1 MLGAV
6 IVFATV
12 TWTFYRWYA
21 SSQLIRRLP
30 GPPSLS
36 WMYGMAT
43 IDSEWELS
51 SSHPGTGN
59 LPQLL
64 LSEEYGEHEFQWQDS
79 YGQIYPIRGC
89 FGVCVA
95 SQFHSKHLCLQQSR
109 LMISD
114 PVAVKYIL
122 NQPFFAIGAAL
133 QKATNFVLGPGNV
146 FSASGDRQRE
156 NARKLVDRWEVL
168 GLPGN
173 TIDISKTVREAVQ
186 DVFGECILEHS
197 FNALAGQNEVGKNQG
212 ALVDSSSNATI
223 IDHLVDFAFPYIPD
237 WVLRLAWR
245 LPLRAMCM
253 TQQYQR
259 ETDKLSRDLIQQK
272 RVAGSDDTFIGRLIR
287 SNPYDTGVGVP
298 DEDIPV
304 HLRTFLISTED
315 TVDGFCISLERCRTS
330 RRPCVKRSN
339 CDGVD
344 GPDYDNM
351 PLLNAVINE
360 VLRLYPAFPLAE
372 RTATEDG
379 ILPLSEP
386 LTTTDGVRIS
396 ELPIKKGQRLYVAI
410 ASYHRLSSVW
420 GPDAQEFRP
429 SRWLEKEPCKG
440 PALGPHAS
448 LLTFLGGHGVCPGWR
463 LAISEIQ
470 VLVTE
475 LIQKFVVTIPEDASL
490 AVRPRVTTTLAPRT
504 PDGVQQLPLHIE
516 PIM

>member
-12 TWTFYRWYA
+12 TWTFYRWHA
-21 SSQLIRRLP
+21 SGQLIIQRLP

-36 WMYGMAT
+36 WIY
-43 IDSEWELS
+43 
-51 SSHPGTGN
+51 GN

-64 LSEEYGEHEFQWQDS
+64 LSEEYGEYEFQWQES
-79 YGQIYPIRGC
+79 YGQVYPIKGC
-89 FGVCVA
+89 FGE
-95 SQFHSKHLCLQQSR
+95 SR

-146 FSASGDRQRE
+146 FSASGDRQRYLRNIFIPCFSSAKVRASRPIIRE
-156 NARKLVDRWEVL
+156 NARKLVDRWEAL
-168 GLPGN
+168 GFPGN

-212 ALVDSSSNATI
+212 ALVDSSSNATT

-237 WVLRLAWR
+237 RALCLAWS
-245 LPLRAMCM
+245 LPLRAMRM

-259 ETDKLSRDLIQQK
+259 ETDKLSRDLVQQK
-272 RVAGSDDTFIGRLIR
+272 RVVGSDDTFIGRLIR
-287 SNPYDTGVGVP
+287 PNPYDTGVGVP

-315 TVDGFCISLERCRTS
+315 TVALTTGWVLYHLGKMQDLQQALREEI
-330 RRPCVKRSN
+330 KRASS
-339 CDGVD
+339 DGVD

-351 PLLNAVINE
+351 SLLNAVINE

-372 RTATEDG
+372 RTATEDCV
-379 ILPLSEP
+379 LPLSEP

-490 AVRPRVTTTLAPRT
+490 AVKPRVTTTLAPRT
-504 PDGVQQLPLHIE
+504 PNGVQRLPLHIE
-516 PIM
+516 PVM